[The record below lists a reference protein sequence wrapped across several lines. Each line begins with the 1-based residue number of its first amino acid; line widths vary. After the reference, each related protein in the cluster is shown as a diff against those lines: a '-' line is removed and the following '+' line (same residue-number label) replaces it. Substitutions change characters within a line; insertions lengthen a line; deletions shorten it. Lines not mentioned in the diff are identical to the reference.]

1 MIKSIK
7 EIAMEIYDFIIPKIS
22 NDINFDSISHILEN
36 KEFIHKNIIFFSK
49 IFININKKDLK
60 IFFTS
65 FLIKYCPNDVFIET
79 KETEN
84 KLIEKSIEIISL
96 YLSLLTQKS
105 YNEFIIN
112 NFRNELNNYINTFN
126 EWKNNDKKKLLF
138 ILSSTYQELILTEQT
153 LKNETNDF
161 TKQWIQEISSQKK
174 SLENYI
180 YKIGGTVAIDHLLDG
195 NFWIEYITP
204 ELKESIEIKT
214 KNKIKNQI
222 ISELQS
228 NKIPYITIKKLKEI
242 KKKLS
247 FNQTNVDKMEKDL
260 KIELLNMELSN
271 EDILRI
277 VRHTLNY
284 YLDLCPELES
294 LREINIFE
302 VESIVDIM
310 EKINL
315 IIK

>member
-22 NDINFDSISHILEN
+22 NDINFDSISNILEN

-49 IFININKKDLK
+49 IFIHINKKDLK

-112 NFRNELNNYINTFN
+112 NFRDELNNYINTFN

-180 YKIGGTVAIDHLLDG
+180 YKIGGTSAIDHLLDG

-242 KKKLS
+242 KEKLS